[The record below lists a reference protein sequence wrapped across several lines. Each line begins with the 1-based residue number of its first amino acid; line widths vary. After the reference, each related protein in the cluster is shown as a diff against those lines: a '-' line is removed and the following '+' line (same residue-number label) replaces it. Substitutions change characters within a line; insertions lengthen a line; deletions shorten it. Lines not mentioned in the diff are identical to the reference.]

1 MSVDTSRY
9 VLKNLGPSQSQNLI
23 SKYVKKG
30 LIKGNE
36 EFEEEGILG
45 HEEEVPT
52 QTSEIQ
58 EGQYV
63 DVFLYGKNGRQS
75 FRGIVDEIDSGE
87 LLVRF
92 MKAVGEGLYVWPEKD
107 DKAFVPLYD
116 VIKTLKPPSLVAR
129 GRYQFGER
137 KHTKVK
143 CSADDSLLLLSDSTI
158 EFIESAVEE
167 VPTQSSEIQETQS
180 SAEIQEGQYVDVYL
194 YGKNG
199 RQSFRGIVDEIDSG
213 EL

>member
-1 MSVDTSRY
+1 
-9 VLKNLGPSQSQNLI
+9 
-23 SKYVKKG
+23 
-30 LIKGNE
+30 
-36 EFEEEGILG
+36 
-45 HEEEVPT
+45 
-52 QTSEIQ
+52 
-58 EGQYV
+58 
-63 DVFLYGKNGRQS
+63 
-75 FRGIVDEIDSGE
+75 
-87 LLVRF
+87 

-143 CSADDSLLLLSDSTI
+143 CSADNSLLLLSDSTI

-180 SAEIQEGQYVDVYL
+180 SAKIQEGQYVDVFL

-213 EL
+213 ELLVRFMKAVGEGLYVWPEKDDKSFVPICDVIKTLKPPSLVARGRYQFH